1 MFPEKSFG
9 KGDNIER
16 ETILKREFQ
25 KNPGRQTKKK
35 SVEEK
40 KKVRKRE
47 T

>member
-25 KNPGRQTKKK
+25 KNPGRQTKKNRWR
-35 SVEEK
+35 K
-40 KKVRKRE
+40 KRK
-47 T
+47 